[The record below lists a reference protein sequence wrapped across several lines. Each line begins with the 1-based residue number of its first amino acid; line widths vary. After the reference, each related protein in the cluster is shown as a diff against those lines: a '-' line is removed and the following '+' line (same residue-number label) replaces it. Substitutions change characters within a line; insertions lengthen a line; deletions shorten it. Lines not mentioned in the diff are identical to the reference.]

1 MRVTEQEMD
10 SIVDFTCDMARQGM
24 EAYRIANILNAA
36 RSYARLQEV
45 RCNVGGLTPR
55 QEAAEERYM
64 EEIRL
69 ACCFTKHVPFFS
81 EDPRGYTV
89 RIATSDSPMY
99 QYATSV
105 PTS

>member
-1 MRVTEQEMD
+1 MRVTEEELE
-10 SIVDFTCDMARQGM
+10 SIVDFAANMIAGGMAPF
-24 EAYRIANILNAA
+24 RIANILREA

-64 EEIRL
+64 EDIRL
-69 ACCFTKHVPFFS
+69 ACCFTKHVAFFD
-81 EDPRGYTV
+81 EDPRGHTV
-89 RIATSDSPMY
+89 RIATSHSPMY